1 MEFFAPFLFM
11 YELSKVDVAEV
22 YTSLGGKEY
31 KKLVTPVGCTHYVQE
46 HLGRE
51 SGAIYRNRCNR
62 DKNMWQ
68 MNEPR

>member
-11 YELSKVDVAEV
+11 YELSKVDVAEF
-22 YTSLGGKEY
+22 YTSLGGNEY
-31 KKLVTPVGCTHYVQE
+31 KKLVTPAGCTHYRQE

-51 SGAIYRNRCNR
+51 SSAIYRNRCNR